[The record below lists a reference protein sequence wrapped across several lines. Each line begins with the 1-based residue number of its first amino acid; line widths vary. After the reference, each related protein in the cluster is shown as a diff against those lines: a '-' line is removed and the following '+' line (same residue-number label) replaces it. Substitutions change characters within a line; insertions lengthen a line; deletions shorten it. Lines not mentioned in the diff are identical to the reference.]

1 MRLPL
6 RLFLP
11 LFLLFTAVWGGD
23 GRPSQQELDRL
34 VAPIALYPDDLLAQ
48 TLMASTYPL
57 EIKEAAKWRNN
68 NENLQG
74 KSLEDALQKQSWDP
88 SVKSLT
94 ATHEVLNQLN
104 NNLEWTQKMG
114 NAFLADQKAVM
125 DTIQSLRKKAYD
137 AGTLRS
143 NDKMIVTLEQ
153 KSGNTI
159 ITIQS
164 PQPEVVYIP
173 TYDPTVVYGTWWYS
187 NPPYYLY
194 PPDYVYP
201 PNLGINHR
209 VLVIA
214 AYRRRCD
221 WETGDIGAG
230 IDHHSTAKPWKH
242 DPMHRKGVAYNNDI
256 MAAKYNRKSDA
267 AEIQSREPFRGK
279 EIVINTPK
287 SELQETSKIQTSAN
301 SRLDNVDR
309 TDSQNRR
316 EDIDRTKREE
326 IDRADLQ
333 KKIEDADKAEISNKR
348 ENSLSDIGNS
358 NRTRAASNRG
368 WFSRGTRSRGGGRRR

>member
-6 RLFLP
+6 RLFLT
-11 LFLLFTAVWGGD
+11 LFLLFPVVWGGD

-34 VAPIALYPDDLLAQ
+34 TAPIALYPDDLLAQ

-57 EIKEAAKWRNN
+57 EIREAAKWRNS

-74 KSLEDALQKQSWDP
+74 KSLEDALQKQSWDS

-94 ATHEVLNQLN
+94 ATHEVLRQLN
-104 NNLEWTQKMG
+104 NNLEWTQKLG

-125 DTIQSLRKKAYD
+125 DTIQTLRKKAYD
-137 AGTLRS
+137 AGTLKS
-143 NDKMIVTLEQ
+143 NDEMTVTLVQ
-153 KSGNTI
+153 KGENTV

-164 PQPEVVYIP
+164 PQPETIYVP

-201 PNLGINHR
+201 PNLGINHK
-209 VLVIA
+209 VLVVA
-214 AYRRRCD
+214 AYRRKCD
-221 WETGDIGAG
+221 WETGDISAG

-287 SELQETSKIQTSAN
+287 SEPQETSKMQPPLN
-301 SRLDNVDR
+301 SRAENIDHMDR
-309 TDSQNRR
+309 QNRR
-316 EDIDRTKREE
+316 EDTDRSKREE

-333 KKIEDADKAEISNKR
+333 QKIEDAEKTKIANMR

-358 NRTRAASNRG
+358 NRTRAVSNRG
-368 WFSRGTRSRGGGRRR
+368 WLSRGTRSRGGGRRR

>member
-6 RLFLP
+6 HLFLT
-11 LFLLFTAVWGGD
+11 LFLLLSTVWGGD

-34 VAPIALYPDDLLAQ
+34 TAPIALYPDDLLAQ

-57 EIKEAAKWRNN
+57 EIREAAKWRNN

-74 KSLEDALQKQSWDP
+74 KALEEALQKQSWDP
-88 SVKSLT
+88 SVKALAT
-94 ATHEVLNQLN
+94 THEALRQLN
-104 NNLEWTQKMG
+104 NNLEWTQKLG

-125 DTIQSLRKKAYD
+125 DTVQSLRKKAYD
-137 AGTLRS
+137 AGTLKS
-143 NDKMIVTLEQ
+143 NDKMTVTLVQ
-153 KSGNTI
+153 KGGNTI

-164 PQPEVVYIP
+164 PQPEVIYVP

-201 PNLGINHR
+201 PNFGINHGI
-209 VLVIA
+209 LVVA

-230 IDHHSTAKPWKH
+230 VDHHSTAKPWKH
-242 DPMHRKGVAYNNDI
+242 DPMHRKGVAYNSDT
-256 MAAKYNRKSDA
+256 MATKYNRKSDS

-287 SELQETSKIQTSAN
+287 SEPQETSKMQN
-301 SRLDNVDR
+301 SLNGRFENIDR
-309 TDSQNRR
+309 TERQNRR
-316 EDIDRTKREE
+316 EDIDR
-326 IDRADLQ
+326 ADLQ
-333 KKIEDADKAEISNKR
+333 QKIENTDKTELSNKR

-368 WFSRGTRSRGGGRRR
+368 WFSRGTRSRGGGRR